1 MKNAWHQSGSTFS
14 IDEVTSQVDK
24 LPVAVY
30 KLQFNDM
37 IGRFYLTMISE
48 KFQFP
53 YKVYNTENEFV
64 ARVKKTWDNTNGNM
78 GILLNGIKGT
88 GKTVTAEQICNNMNQ
103 PVIIVTQ
110 NYKGL
115 TNFLNEFQQDITVF
129 IDEYDK
135 IFERSN
141 NLLTVMDGVLKTSAR
156 ILFLMTTNN
165 QWVETNMMQRPSRI
179 RYIKQYGDLPLNV
192 IMEIVDDMLVHPHHR
207 KRTIEMIANLP
218 IITMDLVKS
227 VIQEVNIHDEDPF
240 DFKEFFNVNGE
251 NEDKRFNV
259 YYLNE
264 AGDKVLHTANA
275 GINLRQVK
283 PEIIGYDFRIE
294 TGRPEHGHSTG
305 YQGEVTQVISDNQ
318 FVVEHYVQE
327 VLKVSDPSSS
337 GEESV
342 KAEVKDYTIDRV
354 YIIEE
359 VKKTHSVFN
368 AYAF

>member
-1 MKNAWHQSGSTFS
+1 MKNAWHQSGSIFS
-14 IDEVTSQVDK
+14 IEEVTSQVDK
-24 LPVAVY
+24 LPIGVY
-30 KLQFNDM
+30 KLQFNEM
-37 IGRFYLTMISE
+37 RGIFYLSHVNE
-48 KFQFP
+48 KFEFP
-53 YKVYNTENEFV
+53 YKLYNTENEFV
-64 ARVKKTWDNTNGNM
+64 SRVKKTWDNTTANM

-103 PVIIVTQ
+103 PVIIVSQ

-141 NLLTVMDGVLKTSAR
+141 NLLTVMDGALKTTSR

-165 QWVETNMMQRPSRI
+165 QWVETNMLQRPSRI

-192 IMEIVDDMLVHPHHR
+192 IMEVVDDMLVHTHHR

-240 DFKEFFNVNGE
+240 SFKEFFNVNGE
-251 NEDKRFNV
+251 NDDKRFNV
-259 YYLNE
+259 YYLNDDGE
-264 AGDKVLHTANA
+264 KVLHTANA
-275 GINLRQVK
+275 SINLRQIK
-283 PEIIGYDFRIE
+283 PEIIGQDFRIE
-294 TGRPEHGHSTG
+294 SGRPEKGHDAG
-305 YQGEVTQVISDNQ
+305 YQGEVKQVISDNQ
-318 FVVEHYVQE
+318 FVVEVYA
-327 VLKVSDPSSS
+327 
-337 GEESV
+337 EEKIQPANSEGKIEINEYWV
-342 KAEVKDYTIDRV
+342 DRL

-359 VKKTHSVFN
+359 VKKTHSIFN

>member
-14 IDEVTSQVDK
+14 IDEVTAQIDK
-24 LPVAVY
+24 LPAAVY

-37 IGRFYLTMISE
+37 IGRFYLTMVSE
-48 KFQFP
+48 KFEFP
-53 YKVYNTENEFV
+53 YKLYNTENEFV

-78 GILLNGIKGT
+78 GILMNGIKGT

-115 TNFLNEFQQDITVF
+115 TNFLNDFQQDITVF

-165 QWVETNMMQRPSRI
+165 EWVETNMLQRPSRI
-179 RYIKQYGDLPLNV
+179 RYIKQYGDLPLKV
-192 IMEIVDDMLVHPHHR
+192 IMEIVDDMLIQTHHR

-240 DFKEFFNVNGE
+240 TFKEFFNVNGE
-251 NEDKRFNV
+251 NDDKRFNV

-264 AGDKVLHTANA
+264 QGQKVLHTGNA
-275 GINLRQVK
+275 GINLRQIK
-283 PEIIGYDFRIE
+283 PEIVGYDFRIE
-294 TGRPEHGHSTG
+294 SGRPEKGHQAG
-305 YQGEVTQVISDNQ
+305 YQGEIKQVISDNQ
-318 FVVEHYVQE
+318 FVVEEYVE
-327 VLKVSDPSSS
+327 EKIEPTEPEGKV
-337 GEESV
+337 ETKE
-342 KAEVKDYTIDRV
+342 YYIDRV
-354 YIIEE
+354 YIVEE
-359 VKKTHSVFN
+359 VKKTHSAFN

>member
-1 MKNAWHQSGSTFS
+1 MKNAWHQSGNTFS

-30 KLQFNDM
+30 KLQFNDI

-48 KFQFP
+48 KFEFP
-53 YKVYNTENEFV
+53 YKLYNTENEFV

-141 NLLTVMDGVLKTSAR
+141 NLLTVMDGVLKTSSR

-165 QWVETNMMQRPSRI
+165 QWVETNMLQRPSRI

-192 IMEIVDDMLVHPHHR
+192 IMEVVDDMLVHTHHR

-227 VIQEVNIHDEDPF
+227 VVQEVNIHDEDPF
-240 DFKEFFNVNGE
+240 SFKEFFNVNGE
-251 NEDKRFNV
+251 NDDKRFNV

-264 AGDKVLHTANA
+264 QGQKVLHTANA
-275 GINLRQVK
+275 GINLRQIK
-283 PEIIGYDFRIE
+283 PETVGYDFRIE
-294 TGRPEHGHSTG
+294 SGRPEKGHSAG
-305 YQGEVTQVISDNQ
+305 YQGEIKQVISDNQ
-318 FVVEHYVQE
+318 FVVEEYVE
-327 VLKVSDPSSS
+327 ERIRTTDPSMP
-337 GEESV
+337 E
-342 KAEVKDYTIDRV
+342 EVKEYYVDKI
-354 YIIEE
+354 YIVEE
-359 VKKTHSVFN
+359 IKKTHSAFN

>member
-24 LPVAVY
+24 LPVGVY
-30 KLQFNDM
+30 KLQYNE
-37 IGRFYLTMISE
+37 IRNVFYLTQVTE
-48 KFQFP
+48 KFEFP
-53 YKVYNTENEFV
+53 YKLYNTETKFV
-64 ARVKKTWDNTNGNM
+64 NRVKKTWDNTTGNM

-110 NYKGL
+110 NYKHL
-115 TNFLNEFQQDITVF
+115 TSFLNELQQDITVF

-141 NLLTVMDGVLKTSAR
+141 NLLTVMDGALKTTSR

-165 QWVETNMMQRPSRI
+165 QWVETNMLQRPSRI

-227 VIQEVNIHDEDPF
+227 VVQEVNIHNEDPF
-240 DFKEFFNVNGE
+240 SFKEFFNVNGD
-251 NEDKRFNV
+251 NDDKRFNV

-264 AGDKVLHTANA
+264 QGQKVLHTPNA
-275 GINLRQVK
+275 GINIRQIK
-283 PEIIGYDFRIE
+283 PDIVGYDFRIE
-294 TGRPEHGHSTG
+294 SGRPEKGHQTG
-305 YQGEVTQVISDNQ
+305 YQGEVKQVISDNQ
-318 FVVEHYVQE
+318 FVVEEYVEEKIQPAE
-327 VLKVSDPSSS
+327 PEGKV
-337 GEESV
+337 ETKE
-342 KAEVKDYTIDRV
+342 YYIDRV
-354 YIIEE
+354 YIVEE
-359 VKKTHSVFN
+359 VKKTHSAFN